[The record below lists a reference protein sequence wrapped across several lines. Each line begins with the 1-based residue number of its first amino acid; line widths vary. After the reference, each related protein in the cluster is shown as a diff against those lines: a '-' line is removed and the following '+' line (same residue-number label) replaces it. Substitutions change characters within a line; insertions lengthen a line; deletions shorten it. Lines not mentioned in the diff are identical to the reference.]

1 MNLPNHVAIIMDGN
15 GRWGL
20 KKKNSRNYG
29 HQKGIETVETIIKES
44 IKKNIKFLTLFAF
57 STENWKRP
65 KSEVNF
71 LFKLLS
77 IYIDKETDKFVKEN
91 IKICI
96 IGDTKK
102 FPLALRKKLKKIEKA
117 TYKNNLIQV
126 NIALNYGSRQEIV
139 NSTRQILK
147 HSLTINIK
155 NINKFLY
162 TKNIPDPEI
171 IIRTGNKQRISN
183 FLMWQCI
190 YSEIFFEKKLWPD
203 FNKNDFRKIITKFS
217 KINRNFGGLNE
228 RIE

>member
-1 MNLPNHVAIIMDGN
+1 M
-15 GRWGL
+15 
-20 KKKNSRNYG
+20 
-29 HQKGIETVETIIKES
+29 KE
-44 IKKNIKFLTLFAF
+44 
-57 STENWKRP
+57 RR
-65 KSEVNF
+65 
-71 LFKLLS
+71 
-77 IYIDKETDKFVKEN
+77 
-91 IKICI
+91 IKII
-96 IGDTKK
+96 
-102 FPLALRKKLKKIEKA
+102 
-117 TYKNNLIQV
+117 YSV

-139 NSTRQILK
+139 NSTKQILK

-183 FLMWQCI
+183 FLIWQSI

>member
-1 MNLPNHVAIIMDGN
+1 M
-15 GRWGL
+15 
-20 KKKNSRNYG
+20 
-29 HQKGIETVETIIKES
+29 
-44 IKKNIKFLTLFAF
+44 
-57 STENWKRP
+57 
-65 KSEVNF
+65 
-71 LFKLLS
+71 S
-77 IYIDKETDKFVKEN
+77 IYIDKETDKFVNEN
-91 IKICI
+91 IKIFF

-102 FPLALRKKLKKIEKA
+102 FPLSLRKKLKKIERA